1 MTIEGMVITISQE
14 YVAKF
19 SWHANTIYNQ
29 V

>member
-1 MTIEGMVITISQE
+1 MTIEDLVITISQE

-19 SWHANTIYNQ
+19 SWHENTIYNQ